1 MIVVRLRFF
10 GALQQYVG
18 GARFEVEL
26 PTGARLRD
34 LLDLIDVRWGGKF
47 PPEFWDA
54 EARRFPGPILIMTND
69 VDVEDENM
77 ALSDQQEIF
86 VVEHVAGGQ

>member
-1 MIVVRLRFF
+1 MIVIRLRFF

-26 PTGARLRD
+26 PTGTKLRD
-34 LLDLIDVRWGGKF
+34 LLDLIDARWGEKL

-54 EARRFPGPILIMTND
+54 DGKRFPGPILIMTNN

-77 ALSDQQEIF
+77 PLSDQQEIF
-86 VVEHVAGGQ
+86 VVEHVAGG